1 MKHVVLKSSRAAPG
15 GLSRQPRGS
24 SVRGTLVSTAP
35 RISVW
40 RLAALAWAGVIVW
53 LSTESFGT
61 GFSSSMEAG
70 FLGLLHISM
79 STDTFS
85 MLHAISRK
93 LAHLVEYGV
102 FCFLLYRSF
111 GDEDRIRW
119 KPRLAFLSILAA
131 AAYSLTDEFHQLFVP
146 GRGASLVDCAIDT
159 MGAAIAMSL
168 IYAYSRA
175 FGCIP
180 EDCA

>member
-1 MKHVVLKSSRAAPG
+1 MKHVVLERNGAAAEDI
-15 GLSRQPRGS
+15 SRQPRWS
-24 SVRGTLVSTAP
+24 SVRETLISTAP

-40 RLAALAWAGVIVW
+40 RLAALGWAGVIVW

-61 GFSSSMEAG
+61 RFSSSMEAG

-79 STDTFS
+79 STDTFL

-93 LAHLVEYGV
+93 LAHLIEYGV
-102 FCFLLYRSF
+102 FCFLLYRSL
-111 GDEDRIRW
+111 GNQGRICWR
-119 KPRLAFLSILAA
+119 PQLASWSILAA

-180 EDCA
+180 EDCG